1 MYQIQHSPKLSAY
14 FPTLYA
20 KDKHNYN
27 TRSATHNLF
36 DILLTKKKIC
46 MGKTLLKT
54 FALEI
59 GTI

>member
-1 MYQIQHSPKLSAY
+1 MYQIEHSPKLSAY

-20 KDKHNYN
+20 KDKHNCN
-27 TRSATHNLF
+27 TRSATHNLLGF
-36 DILLTKKKIC
+36 LLTKKIC